1 MIRGRSQPSYARATL
16 VVYLLAGGTGL
27 GGEGIE
33 CINTGATADGET
45 SLEACVMDIYQ
56 NHFSFEPGT
65 TYFYGPAH
73 MHIAAAMAAQATGDR
88 WGRLFRRYL
97 YEPLGMTGTT
107 GYNLPSIENPRA
119 SGGMV
124 MNADNYA
131 KLLTALMNG
140 TLLSAESMIELT
152 RDHTP
157 IGTRFESVPATAD
170 EHGDWH
176 YGFGCWRECPD
187 SEYSEACDGPSVI
200 SSPGAFGFYPW
211 FDQEKGYWGL
221 ISTQIRLRG
230 SSITVP
236 LGQAWYAQA
245 IEALDQP

>member
-1 MIRGRSQPSYARATL
+1 
-16 VVYLLAGGTGL
+16 
-27 GGEGIE
+27 
-33 CINTGATADGET
+33 
-45 SLEACVMDIYQ
+45 
-56 NHFSFEPGT
+56 
-65 TYFYGPAH
+65 
-73 MHIAAAMAAQATGDR
+73 MAAQATGDR

-97 YEPLGMTGTT
+97 YDPLGMTGTT
-107 GYNLPSIENPRA
+107 GYSLPSIENPRA
-119 SGGMV
+119 SGGLV

-131 KLLTALMNG
+131 KLLTALTNG
-140 TLLSAESMIELT
+140 TLLSAESMTELT

-170 EHGDWH
+170 EYGDWH

-211 FDQEKGYWGL
+211 FDLERGYWGL